1 MDSKRKEITLDATN
15 RIRLTLRER
24 AFNILYPAWNRVG
37 IARRAKKRRVDLMLK
52 SAGIDPMHQL
62 RILEIGCGNGQDFI
76 SHFSGM
82 NHLQLF
88 GMDIDDYGIRQ
99 QNFGFVH
106 GDATNIPFPDGYF
119 DLVVSIG
126 VLEHIEPVSK
136 LLEMTREIERVG
148 RAYAVVVPSIAT
160 RLEPHTMVWRWQ
172 LKPRGSKRAV
182 PALNYFSDEAWLQF
196 DGFRSASIQTFDYL
210 PILIKNTLIYKRR

>member
-1 MDSKRKEITLDATN
+1 LNSRRKEITLDATN
-15 RIRLTLRER
+15 RLRLTFRER
-24 AFNILYPAWNRVG
+24 VFNLLYPVWNRIGV
-37 IARRAKKRRVDLMLK
+37 ARRAKRRRVDLMLQ
-52 SAGIDPMHQL
+52 SAGINPKQEL

-76 SHFSGM
+76 SHFRGM
-82 NHLQLF
+82 SQLKLF
-88 GMDIDDYGIRQ
+88 GMDIDDYGIQ
-99 QNFGFVH
+99 QPNFSFVH

-126 VLEHIEPVSK
+126 VLEHIEPISR

-148 RAYAVVVPSIAT
+148 KAYSVVVPSIAT

-172 LKPRGSKRAV
+172 LKPWGRKRAV

-196 DGFRSASIQTFDYL
+196 DGFRSASIKTFAYL
-210 PILIKNTLIYKRR
+210 PVLIKNTLIFKRA